1 MKPSPRLGAKHCCV
15 SCMDACRWDTSIRI
29 CPANF
34 KTMAHTCPRC
44 DQLCHCNGD
53 IDDHES
59 GLSGICTKD
68 HDGCTRDDFDCDD
81 DDWDDD
87 EPLL

>member
-1 MKPSPRLGAKHCCV
+1 
-15 SCMDACRWDTSIRI
+15 
-29 CPANF
+29 
-34 KTMAHTCPRC
+34 MAHTCPRC
-44 DQLCHCNGD
+44 DSYCHCNGD
-53 IDDHES
+53 IDDIDFGYSEK
-59 GLSGICTKD
+59 CTKD